1 MPIHSDT
8 YVRERLAKAIEI
20 ELQSTTKKVGREN
33 YAQLSKAYRTHDS
46 ARISGSENANLFRS
60 YLAGRMLA
68 TFGVINSVLHELI
81 HLGIEPPKS
90 LVDLGAGPATVAF
103 AAAEMFKLESVSLFE
118 KEKTFRDLALRLAES
133 ASVDSIT
140 NATWVMENLKAQVS
154 FASSDLITASYALG
168 EMDTDEALRIAK
180 AAFCAANIALVVI
193 EPGTPKG
200 FELVRTI
207 REHLLSHGAFVAAPC
222 AHQKACPMQG
232 KDFCHFS
239 HRLVRE
245 QFHRDIK
252 GASLP
257 YEDEKYAYVVFTKT
271 PVTPY
276 AGRIVK
282 KPLLGSGHVTLD
294 ICTDGRIARTIVSRS
309 QKMFYKRA
317 RDTTWG
323 DRVTSLPT
331 RDQSLL

>member
-1 MPIHSDT
+1 MPTHSDT
-8 YVRERLAKAIEI
+8 YAREQLAKAIEI
-20 ELQSTTKKVGREN
+20 ELQSTTSRVGREN
-33 YAQLSKAYRTHDS
+33 YAQLSKAYRTHEPT
-46 ARISGSENANLFRS
+46 RISGSENANLFRS

-68 TFGVINSVLHELI
+68 TFGVAQSILRELI
-81 HLGIEPPKS
+81 ELDVAPLKS

-103 AAAEMFKLESVSLFE
+103 AAAELFELESVSLFE
-118 KEKTFRDLALRLAES
+118 KEKTFRDLALKLADS
-133 ASVDSIT
+133 ADVDLIK
-140 NATWVMENLKAQVS
+140 NANWIVENLKTQAQ
-154 FASSDLITASYALG
+154 FPKADLVTASYTLG
-168 EMDTDEALRIAK
+168 EMSTKEALRIAE
-180 AAFCAANIALVVI
+180 AAFCAASSAFVVI

-200 FELVRTI
+200 FELVRSI

-232 KDFCHFS
+232 EDFCHFS

-245 QFHRDIK
+245 QFHRNIK

-257 YEDEKYAYVVFTKT
+257 YEDEKYAYMIFTKT

-282 KPLLGSGHVTLD
+282 KPIFGSGHVTLD
-294 ICTDGRIARTIVSRS
+294 ICTDGRINRTVVSRS
-309 QKMFYKRA
+309 QKMFYKQA

-331 RDQSLL
+331 RDR